1 MSSYAKNLA
10 GAVSSKVTPQLE
22 VIPGRESE
30 MEKNHAGGYVF
41 TVSPWTALDRFLVLG
56 TEGGTYYATEA
67 KMTKDNAKGV
77 IDLIKVD
84 GVKVVARVVEISDA
98 GRAPKNDPALFVL
111 ALASA
116 YGDDATRKAAFAAL
130 PKVARIGTHLFH
142 YAMFVDGMRGW
153 GRGLRN
159 AIGNWYQ
166 TQPVEKLAN
175 QLIKYQQRDG
185 WSNRDLLRLSHPKT
199 VNEARD
205 ALYSWATRGFAEMP
219 TAKIDRLPAL
229 VTAAEEAK
237 RATDVKTIVDL
248 IETHNLPREAIP
260 TTFLNEKK
268 VWEAMLPNMPMT
280 AMIRNLAKM
289 TSIGLLDPLTP
300 EVGTVISK
308 LGNAEALKK
317 ARVHPIAILSALMTY
332 QRGRGVKG
340 SLSWTPN
347 QRIVDALDSAF
358 YTSFGNVTPTNK
370 STLLALD
377 VSGSMTCGEIAGC
390 PGLNPRVA
398 SAAMALITMNVE
410 TNYEVIG
417 FTPGGFSAPG
427 GSRGWGGSSVK
438 SLAISPKM
446 RLMDV
451 VSYMNT
457 LGFSGTDCA
466 LPMLYAEANKLAVD
480 SFSVYTDNET
490 YQGSIHASQALKQY
504 RSKMGRDARLAVVG
518 MTATRFT
525 IADPQDS
532 GMMDVTGFDSAAPE
546 IMSQFFQGNI

>member
-30 MEKNHAGGYVF
+30 MAKNHAGGFVF
-41 TVSPWTALDRFLVLG
+41 TVSPWTMLDRFLVLG
-56 TEGGTYYATEA
+56 TEGGTYYSGEA
-67 KMTKDNAKGV
+67 KMTKENAQSV
-77 IDLIKVD
+77 IELIKVD

-116 YGDDATRKAAFAAL
+116 YGDDATRKAAFSAL

-159 AIGNWYQ
+159 AVGNWYQ
-166 TQPVEKLAN
+166 AQPVEKLAN

-199 VNEARD
+199 ADAARD
-205 ALYSWATRGFAEMP
+205 ALYAWATKGFSDMP
-219 TAKIDRLPAL
+219 TAKLDNLPSL

-260 TTFLNEKK
+260 TNFLNEKK
-268 VWEAMLPNMPMT
+268 VWEALLPKMPMT

-300 EVGTVISK
+300 EAGTVISK
-308 LGNAEALKK
+308 LGSAEALKR
-317 ARVHPIAILSALMTY
+317 ARVHPIAILSAMMTY
-332 QRGRGVKG
+332 NRGRGVKG
-340 SLSWTPN
+340 SLMWTPN

-358 YTSFGNVTPTNK
+358 YTTFGNVEPTNK

-390 PGLNPRVA
+390 PGLTPRVA

-417 FTPGGFSAPG
+417 FTPGGFSASG
-427 GSRGWGGSSVK
+427 AGRWGSSVK

-446 RLMDV
+446 RLTDV
-451 VSYMNT
+451 IDYMNRQ
-457 LGFSGTDCA
+457 GYSGTDCA

-525 IADPQDS
+525 IADPKDS

>member
-10 GAVSSKVTPQLE
+10 GAVNAKKTPQLE
-22 VIPGRESE
+22 VIPGREAE
-30 MEKNHAGGYVF
+30 MAVNNAGGFVF
-41 TVSPWTALDRFLVLG
+41 TVSPWTMLDRFLVLG
-56 TEGGTYYATEA
+56 TEGGTYYAGEA
-67 KMTKDNAKGV
+67 KMTKENAQSV

-84 GVKVVARVVEISDA
+84 GVKVVARVTEISDS

-116 YGDDATRKAAFAAL
+116 FGDDATRKAAFAAL

-166 TQPVEKLAN
+166 AQPVEKLAN

-199 VNEARD
+199 ADAARD
-205 ALYSWATRGFAEMP
+205 SLYAWATKSFTDMP
-219 TAKIDRLPAL
+219 VEKLDHLPSL

-260 TTFLNEKK
+260 TNFLNEKK
-268 VWEAMLPNMPMT
+268 VWEALLPNMPMT

-300 EVGTVISK
+300 EAGTVMSK
-308 LGNAEALKK
+308 LGSADALKK
-317 ARVHPIAILSALMTY
+317 ARVHPIAVLSALMTY
-332 QRGRGVKG
+332 SRGRGVKG
-340 SLSWTPN
+340 SLTWTPN

-358 YTSFGNVTPTNK
+358 YTTFGNVTPTHK

-377 VSGSMTCGEIAGC
+377 VSGSMNFEEIAGC
-390 PGLNPRVA
+390 PGLTPRVA

-410 TNYEVIG
+410 SNYEVVG

-490 YQGSIHASQALKQY
+490 YFGSIHPTQALKQY
-504 RSKMGRDARLAVVG
+504 RQSSGRDARLAVVG
-518 MTATRFT
+518 MTATKFT
-525 IADPQDS
+525 IADPTDS
-532 GMMDVTGFDSAAPE
+532 GQLDVVGFDSSAPQ
-546 IMSQFFQGNI
+546 IMSDFFSGN

>member
-10 GAVSSKVTPQLE
+10 GTVNAKKTPQLE
-22 VIPGRESE
+22 VIPGREAD
-30 MEKNHAGGYVF
+30 MAVNHAGGYVF
-41 TVSPWTALDRFLVLG
+41 TVSPWTMLDRFLILG
-56 TEGGTYYATEA
+56 TEGGTYYAGEA
-67 KMTKDNAKGV
+67 KMTKDNAKSI

-84 GVKVVARVVEISDA
+84 GVKVVARVVEISDG

-116 YGDDATRKAAFAAL
+116 YGDDATRKAAFASL

-166 TQPVEKLAN
+166 SQSVEKLAN
-175 QLIKYQQRDG
+175 QLVKYQQRDG
-185 WSNRDLLRLSHPKT
+185 WSNRDLLRLSHPKAADA
-199 VNEARD
+199 ARD
-205 ALYSWATRGFAEMP
+205 SLYSWATKGFAEMP
-219 TAKIDRLPAL
+219 TEKQGTLPAL
-229 VTAAEEAK
+229 VTAVEEAK
-237 RATDVKTIVDL
+237 KATDVKTVVSL
-248 IETHNLPREAIP
+248 IRAHGLPREAIP
-260 TTFLNEKK
+260 TNFLNEKK
-268 VWEAMLPNMPMT
+268 VWEALLPNMPMT

-289 TSIGLLDPLTP
+289 TSIGLLDPLTS

-308 LGNAEALKK
+308 LGSAEALKK

-358 YTSFGNVTPTNK
+358 YTSFGNVEPTNK

-417 FTPGGFSAPG
+417 FTPGGFTASG
-427 GSRGWGGSSVK
+427 SSRGWGGSSVK

-451 VSYMNT
+451 VNYMNT

-480 SFSVYTDNET
+480 NFSVYTDNET

-504 RSKMGRDARLAVVG
+504 RSKMDRDARLAVVG

-532 GMMDVTGFDSAAPE
+532 GMMDVVGFDSAAPQ
-546 IMSQFFQGNI
+546 IMSDFFSGN